1 MLVSLA
7 IRDVVLIDRLDLTF
21 ESGLCVLTGETGA
34 GKSILLDSLGLAIG
48 GRADQRL
55 LRPGAERATVTAAFE
70 LQPGHPAEALLA
82 EQGLALD
89 DDLLVLRRSLNADG
103 RSRAFVNDQPV
114 SVGLLRRLG
123 DSLIEVQGQFDAR
136 GLLDP
141 STHRALLDAFARLE
155 TQTDDTAQRWQAWRD
170 AEAACIQAREDLE
183 QARAEEEL
191 LRHDLAELEVL
202 DPKAEEIESLE
213 QERALLRHGE
223 LLIESMQVAADA
235 LTGGETDEDGRGGAE
250 AALGAAQGA
259 LERIVKQGAGR
270 IELIIATLE
279 RATAEAAEALALL
292 ETLAA
297 DLDLDPARLERVE
310 ERYFAIKDQ
319 ARKHNVEPDTLPT
332 LRERLAE
339 RLANL
344 DAGAEGLAKLDAA
357 RDGARDAYRESA
369 AALSKRRKTAAE
381 KLDRAVAKELPPLK
395 LDKARFET
403 RLEALKEEDWGPQ
416 GCERIAFEVST
427 NPGSAPGPIGRIASG
442 GELSRFLLALK
453 VVLSGT
459 GSALTLVFDEVDSA
473 VGGATAHAVGE
484 RLARLAA
491 ERQVLVVTHSPQV
504 AARGAHHWRVEK
516 EPVKGA
522 ADGRLAT
529 RVGQLSDADR
539 REELA
544 RMLSGAVVTDEARA
558 AAERLMG
565 AA

>member
-55 LRPGAERATVTAAFE
+55 LRPGAERASVTAAFE
-70 LQPGHPAEALLA
+70 LSPGHPAEAILA
-82 EQGLALD
+82 EHDLAADDGL
-89 DDLLVLRRSLNADG
+89 LLLRRSLGSDG

-123 DSLIEVQGQFDAR
+123 DSLIEIQGQFDSR

-141 STHRALLDAFARLE
+141 ATHRALLDASAGLEAKATETARL
-155 TQTDDTAQRWQAWRD
+155 WQAWQE
-170 AEAACIQAREDLE
+170 AEAACIAARQDLE

-191 LRHDLAELEVL
+191 LRHDLAELEAL
-202 DPKAEEIESLE
+202 DPKAEEIETLE

-223 LLIESMQVAADA
+223 QLIESMQTAADE
-235 LTGGETDEDGRGGAE
+235 LTGSEAAPEAGAE
-250 AALGAAQGA
+250 AAIGAAQRA
-259 LERIVKQGAGR
+259 LARIAEQGAGR
-270 IELIIATLE
+270 IEPILAALE
-279 RATAEAAEALALL
+279 RAAAETAEALALL
-292 ETLAA
+292 EALAA
-297 DLDLDPARLERVE
+297 DLDLDPARLERIE

-319 ARKHNVEPDTLPT
+319 ARKHDVEPEALPD
-332 LRERLAE
+332 LRERFAG

-357 RDGARDAYRESA
+357 RDAAREAYCAAA
-369 AALSKRRKTAAE
+369 AALSRGRKAAAK

-395 LDKARFET
+395 LDKARFAT
-403 RLEALKEEDWGPQ
+403 CLEPLAEADWGPQ
-416 GCERIAFEVST
+416 GCERVAFEVST
-427 NPGSAPGPIGRIASG
+427 NPGSAPGPLGRIASG

-484 RLARLAA
+484 RLARLAS

-516 EPVKGA
+516 QPVRGA

-529 RVGQLSDADR
+529 RVGQLSDEDR

>member
-55 LRPGAERATVTAAFE
+55 IRPGAERASVTAAFE
-70 LQPGHPAEALLA
+70 IGTGHPAAVILA
-82 EQGLALD
+82 EQDLAPEE
-89 DDLLVLRRSLNADG
+89 DLLVLRRSLGADG
-103 RSRAFVNDQPV
+103 RSRAFVNDQPI

-123 DSLIEVQGQFDAR
+123 DSLIEVQGQFDSR

-141 STHRALLDAFARLE
+141 ATHRSLLDAFAGLE
-155 TQTDDTAQRWQAWRD
+155 GTAADTAARWFAWRD
-170 AEAACIQAREDLE
+170 AEAVCVQARQDLE

-191 LRHDLAELEVL
+191 LRHDLAELEAL
-202 DPKAEEIESLE
+202 DPQAEEIETLE

-223 LLIESMQVAADA
+223 QLLEGMQSAVDE
-235 LTGGETDEDGRGGAE
+235 LTGGETASGGGAE
-250 AALGAAQGA
+250 PALGAARRA
-259 LERIVKQGAGR
+259 LERIAGHGAGR
-270 IELIIATLE
+270 IEPMLAALE
-279 RATAEAAEALALL
+279 RAAAETGEAVALL
-292 ETLAA
+292 EALAA
-297 DLDLDPARLERVE
+297 DLDLDPARLEQVE
-310 ERYFAIKDQ
+310 ERFFAIKDQ
-319 ARKHNVEPDTLPT
+319 ARKHDVEPEALPE
-332 LRERLAE
+332 LRARLAA

-344 DAGAEGLAKLDAA
+344 DAGSAGLAKLDAA
-357 RDGARDAYRESA
+357 RDAAREAYLECAESLSRGRQKA
-369 AALSKRRKTAAE
+369 AK

-395 LDKARFET
+395 LDKAHFET
-403 RLEALKEEDWGPQ
+403 RLERLAEPDWGPQ

-427 NPGSAPGPIGRIASG
+427 NPGSAPGPLGRIASG

-459 GSALTLVFDEVDSA
+459 GSAVTLVFDEVDSA
-473 VGGATAHAVGE
+473 IGGATAHAVGE
-484 RLARLAA
+484 RLARLAT
-491 ERQVLVVTHSPQV
+491 ERQVLVITHSPQV

-516 EPVKGA
+516 QPVKGA
-522 ADGRLAT
+522 SDGRVAT
-529 RVGQLSDADR
+529 RVGQLTDEDR